1 MAINKPVKKG
11 TNQRVSQAK
20 GLVDKVGTYGNKKS
34 LNLTKKQLGAS
45 GAKAAS
51 KDKIAISRTTYNTTT
66 KKVTGPMGKPITGR
80 VDMGGGNIAVYK
92 QGVRVKAASAKPKG
106 GNGGGGGGGNGGGGG
121 GYVMPKRDATK
132 AGQGTPMRP
141 VPDRKKK
148 PIVGPARESPKSIPG
163 RTTSPPSSA
172 GGNYSPKAGGR
183 GPTGTPIQQKIARL
197 RNAISAA
204 QSAYNASAK
213 RAARDDAYRAQAKKD
228 LQALQVLQNQLSAY
242 K

>member
-1 MAINKPVKKG
+1 
-11 TNQRVSQAK
+11 
-20 GLVDKVGTYGNKKS
+20 
-34 LNLTKKQLGAS
+34 
-45 GAKAAS
+45 
-51 KDKIAISRTTYNTTT
+51 
-66 KKVTGPMGKPITGR
+66 
-80 VDMGGGNIAVYK
+80 
-92 QGVRVKAASAKPKG
+92 
-106 GNGGGGGGGNGGGGG
+106 
-121 GYVMPKRDATK
+121 
-132 AGQGTPMRP
+132 MRP

-163 RTTSPPSSA
+163 RNTSPPSSA
-172 GGNYSPKAGGR
+172 GGNYSPKAGGK
-183 GPTGTPIQQKIARL
+183 GPMGTPIQQKIARL